1 MSEQSVNIDL
11 GRLENRVEQLA
22 RIQDQTNE
30 KLDGMGR
37 EITQVQKNL
46 SELASRFEQLM
57 REQKKIAALQQATTE
72 LVRVRQEIDSKFG
85 DYKTVRGT
93 MLGALQATDLALV
106 KKTTISRVSEE
117 LMLSTPKYWLAPCL
131 VAVSAWIGND
141 RDLAERAIAEA
152 VKRDEERTALT
163 MALICRRNNRA
174 DACYEWLALYF
185 SKQDAANFSE
195 GTFTYIDAYVN
206 GVFGPDKKH
215 ICDDYITRWLNE
227 IRGSSSQFEQ
237 KQEESWKGYC
247 DRFHNDIGG
256 QFPTLKKCVS
266 EYDRINDYVGR
277 ITSVDAIAE
286 NFDGMVNAYVDQD
299 VLKKSIDENLI
310 NLISRYDEDEEPLR
324 KEEAY
329 YQAVKYYEGD
339 TALAKNAIEKAD
351 NMRRAKTL
359 NLVEQMLKAVQGTDD
374 VSPSKKKT
382 AVSFLGDY
390 IKKGFNSYITENKEA
405 FPQEIS
411 INVEGW
417 TGTSSDGDNYVQL
430 SADFDNFIEKRRE
443 RDIENAMTKTPKKWL
458 IASIISAVMAVAML
472 FAALPVGIGLL
483 VVAGVCLISKFNAQ
497 KDIRN
502 KVARINEDYDELSK
516 LGKQNIS
523 DCLNEWVQV
532 KNITEKFDS
541 EPVRDIIA

>member
-1 MSEQSVNIDL
+1 MSEQAVNVDV
-11 GRLENRVEQLA
+11 RMLEKKVDIVLQTQN
-22 RIQDQTNE
+22 QTNMQ
-30 KLDGMGR
+30 LDEMGR
-37 EITQVQKNL
+37 ELTQVQNNL
-46 SELASRFEQLM
+46 SQLASRFEQLM
-57 REQKKIAALQQATTE
+57 REQKKMAALQQATTE

-93 MLGALQATDLALV
+93 MLGVLQATDLALV

-247 DRFHNDIGG
+247 DRFHNDIGS
-256 QFPTLKKCVS
+256 QYPALKKCVS
-266 EYDRINDYVGR
+266 EYDRINNYVGR

-286 NFDGMVNAYVDQD
+286 NFDGMVNAYVDQE

-329 YQAVKYYEGD
+329 YVAVKRYDGD
-339 TALAKNAIEKAD
+339 TALAKSAIEKAD

-359 NLVEQMLKAVQGTDD
+359 NLVEQMLKAVQGTED
-374 VSPSKKKT
+374 VAPSKKKT

-405 FPQEIS
+405 FPKTIS

-417 TGTSSDGDNYVQL
+417 TGTSTDGDNYVQL
-430 SADFDNFIEKRRE
+430 SSDFDNFIEKRRAQ
-443 RDIENAMTKTPKKWL
+443 DIEKATTKTPRNWL
-458 IASIISAVMAVAML
+458 IASIISAVMAIAML
-472 FAALPVGIGLL
+472 FVALPVGIGLL
-483 VVAGVCLISKFNAQ
+483 VVAAVCFVSRFNAQ
-497 KDIRN
+497 RDIRN
-502 KVARINEDYDELSK
+502 KVAQINEDYDELSK
-516 LGKQNIS
+516 LGKENIS
-523 DCLNEWVQV
+523 DCLSEWVEV